1 MSQEAPAQSAAPDI
15 QRHLRPAVISYN
27 DMDKLMRH
35 FQNNN
40 TINVMG
46 RGHCFFFEALAATAF
61 TLWLTFDE
69 VLQLKRK
76 HVRFHRPG
84 PAVPQRFYVCTVT
97 VPFRHSDDPSQPNV
111 YEIYPQPDEPNACLT
126 DKLLNWIGWLQH
138 EHNPQRPLN
147 DEEFLFPLQTAY
159 DEFQLESPSLATDLL
174 WHMNTYASDASVV
187 DLNHAHLDPQCFRR
201 GGALHRLHYAQE
213 TWSYEAI
220 KWWGGWSE
228 EEPAEDIARYL
239 LDELPHSASFGDMLS
254 YQRSKIPGYTGV
266 VRRMLEELV
275 KSERLESAIQSMD
288 SKHMSALAKIEND
301 RKDIAMDRHS
311 LWNAITGLRS
321 MVDRHFKKTF
331 HAHASQI
338 SAETPSP
345 ASKATHAPDQ
355 PQQEHVQPPQQEQVQ
370 SLQQPS
376 PPPQH
381 SLPPQQP
388 HPSQQSRPSQQSPPP
403 QQSRRKRT
411 AQDPPSQPPSQ
422 IVPAVSGWKEALKQ
436 WWEGDP
442 DNGLTVPLCNWTSDM
457 KTAQKHEKCY
467 ETRQKI
473 KDEYENCGRDG
484 RSMNRLWRELNE
496 DKEFK
501 AAVNLRIEEPQTSQK
516 KQKTENVKTEKNQKT
531 EKKSKTEKKPKTE
544 RKPKIEKPKTQ
555 KKQRK

>member
-1 MSQEAPAQSAAPDI
+1 MSQEAPAQLAGPDI

-35 FQNNN
+35 FQNND
-40 TINVMG
+40 TINIMG

-61 TLWLTFDE
+61 TLWLT
-69 VLQLKRK
+69 
-76 HVRFHRPG
+76 PG

-97 VPFRHSDDPSQPNV
+97 VPFRHSDGPSQPNV

-159 DEFQLESPSLATDLL
+159 DEFQLESPSLATNLL
-174 WHMNTYASDASVV
+174 WHMNTYASDAGVA
-187 DLNHAHLDPQCFRR
+187 DPNHARLDPQCFRR

-213 TWSYEAI
+213 TWSYEVI

-239 LDELPHSASFGDMLS
+239 LDELPQGASFGDMLS

-266 VRRMLEELV
+266 ARRMLEELV
-275 KSERLESAIQSMD
+275 KNERLESAIQSMD

-301 RKDIAMDRHS
+301 RKDIAMDRHG

-321 MVDRHFKKTF
+321 MVDRHFKKTV

-338 SAETPSP
+338 SAETPPP
-345 ASKATHAPDQ
+345 ASKATHGPDQ

-370 SLQQPS
+370 SPQQPS

-381 SLPPQQP
+381 SPPL
-388 HPSQQSRPSQQSPPP
+388 QQSLPSQQSPPP

-411 AQDPPSQPPSQ
+411 AQDPPSQPPGQ
-422 IVPAVSGWKEALKQ
+422 IIPAVSGWKEALKQ

-501 AAVNLRIEEPQTSQK
+501 AAVNLRIEEQQTSQK
-516 KQKTENVKTEKNQKT
+516 KQKTETKT
-531 EKKSKTEKKPKTE
+531 EKKSKTEK
-544 RKPKIEKPKTQ
+544 TQ